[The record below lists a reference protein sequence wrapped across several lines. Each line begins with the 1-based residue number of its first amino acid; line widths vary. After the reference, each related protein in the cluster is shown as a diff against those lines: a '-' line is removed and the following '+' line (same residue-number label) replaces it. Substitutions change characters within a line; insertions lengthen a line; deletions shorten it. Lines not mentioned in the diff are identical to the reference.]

1 MFKDLKN
8 LPINFALV
16 VFGCFMIKVLFFE
29 ATFPDSII
37 VMVLGSVYGY
47 SQYLKRFQPYN
58 LDAEVMKDL
67 IEVKS
72 ALSKMNLVR
81 SQEKLETKKYF

>member
-8 LPINFALV
+8 LPINFALI

-29 ATFPDSII
+29 ATVPDSII

-47 SQYLKRFQPYN
+47 SQYLKRFQPYK
-58 LDAEVMKDL
+58 LDDAVMKDL
-67 IEVKS
+67 IEVKG

-81 SQEKLETKKYF
+81 SQEKMDNKKYF